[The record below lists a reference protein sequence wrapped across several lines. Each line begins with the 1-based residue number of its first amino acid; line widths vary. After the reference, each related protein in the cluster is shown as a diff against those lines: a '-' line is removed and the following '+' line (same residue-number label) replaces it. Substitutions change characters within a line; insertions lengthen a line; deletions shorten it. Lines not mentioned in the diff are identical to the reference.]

1 MAEKFTDLLGREYK
15 GEVLKF
21 LKDNPDDFFSIN
33 EIAEKTS
40 GSNPSVKKFL
50 EELSDIGLVKFR
62 KKGGSYLIEYN
73 PDSRYDEAVKS
84 IFKVEIDELWR
95 KASMYGYLLRNDD
108 QISEHIESVVLY
120 GSVARGTA
128 DSNSDIDILIL
139 TDGKI
144 DENEVMETALKISK
158 EESDE
163 EIEIVPMVETI
174 EEFRD
179 NWSHGTNRFEAN
191 VVRDGEILKGKDWD
205 DILG

>member
-1 MAEKFTDLLGREYK
+1 MAEKFTDLLGQEYK
-15 GEVLKF
+15 AEVLKF

-33 EIAEKTS
+33 EITEKTS

-95 KASMYGYLLRNDD
+95 KASMYGYLLRKDD
-108 QISEHIESVVLY
+108 KIGEHIESVILY

-139 TDGKI
+139 TDGEI
-144 DENEVMETALKISK
+144 EEDEIMETALKISK
-158 EESDE
+158 EKSDE
-163 EIEIVPMVETI
+163 EVEIVPMVETI
-174 EEFRD
+174 EEFQE
-179 NWSHGTNRFEAN
+179 NWSVGTSRFETN
-191 VVRDGEILKGKDWD
+191 VVRDGEILKGQDWD

>member
-1 MAEKFTDLLGREYK
+1 MAEKFTDLLGQEYK
-15 GEVLKF
+15 AEVLKF

-33 EIAEKTS
+33 EITEKTS

-95 KASMYGYLLRNDD
+95 KASMYGYLLRKDD
-108 QISEHIESVVLY
+108 KIGEHIESVILY

-139 TDGKI
+139 TDGEI
-144 DENEVMETALKISK
+144 EEDEIMETALKISK
-158 EESDE
+158 EKSDE
-163 EIEIVPMVETI
+163 EVEIVPMVETI
-174 EEFRD
+174 EEFQE
-179 NWSHGTNRFEAN
+179 NWSVGTSRFETN